1 MNPFR
6 RLREQGIIGMN
17 ERNARY
23 IQAHNRRSLYPLV
36 DDKLR
41 TKALAEAAGIAVPG
55 LIGVL
60 ETNRQARRL
69 AELLRGQ
76 DEFVLKPAAGSGGNG
91 ILIVTGRV
99 GPYFRRSNGALI
111 TADDISHHV
120 ANILSGMYSLGGLPD
135 RAMIEE
141 RVHFD
146 PYFDRISYQ
155 GVPDV
160 RVVVYRGVPVMAMI
174 RLPTRS
180 SDGKANLNLGGV
192 GVGIDIGSGRT
203 IGAVSGNRPIQ
214 RHPDTL
220 ESLLGLEIPG
230 WNELLV
236 LAAHCQSLCGLGYLG
251 VDLVLD
257 ARRGPL
263 VLELNARPGLTVQ
276 LANGRG
282 LRRRLDQVDALASI
296 PAAPELRATL
306 ARELAGEQAFAES
319 DSDSW
324 PAAVGGLARTA

>member
-1 MNPFR
+1 M
-6 RLREQGIIGMN
+6 
-17 ERNARY
+17 
-23 IQAHNRRSLYPLV
+23 
-36 DDKLR
+36 
-41 TKALAEAAGIAVPG
+41 
-55 LIGVL
+55 
-60 ETNRQARRL
+60 
-69 AELLRGQ
+69 
-76 DEFVLKPAAGSGGNG
+76 
-91 ILIVTGRV
+91 
-99 GPYFRRSNGALI
+99 
-111 TADDISHHV
+111 
-120 ANILSGMYSLGGLPD
+120 
-135 RAMIEE
+135 
-141 RVHFD
+141 
-146 PYFDRISYQ
+146 
-155 GVPDV
+155 

-296 PAAPELRATL
+296 PAAPNCALRWPESLPASRLLPNRIRTPGQRRL
-306 ARELAGEQAFAES
+306 AAWLEPPES
-319 DSDSW
+319 
-324 PAAVGGLARTA
+324 